1 MTDIVMIFCMCGTH
15 EEALSIG
22 HSLVEARFAACVNVL
37 PPVHSVYRWE
47 GKIETADEVLLVIKT
62 TQERFPAV
70 RDRIAQLHTYD
81 TPEIIAVAV
90 VDGSDKYLAWLRE
103 QV

>member
-1 MTDIVMIFCMCGTH
+1 VEIA
-15 EEALSIG
+15 EEI
-22 HSLVEARFAACVNVL
+22 
-37 PPVHSVYRWE
+37 
-47 GKIETADEVLLVIKT
+47 LLIIKT

-81 TPEIIAVAV
+81 TPEIIAIPV
-90 VDGSDKYLAWLRE
+90 VNGSDKYLAWLRE